1 MSLTSATPSAVPRR
15 STASDNRPS
24 SWFVPKI
31 AEIETLGTSTEQRR
45 HDFAKFFKSI
55 HHHALT
61 TFRNSK
67 DISKAILNFTDRQTV
82 LSLSQIRRS
91 NGLNPMPP
99 VTDESNDDKFIREA
113 DNADRR
119 DEVKL
124 LYGIQLKSNSEHE
137 KDLTQN
143 LTILWTTIMGQCT
156 PALQEEVHGE
166 PDYMSKSST
175 FDSIWLLQSLQKIT
189 AGVKNCEQVSLSL
202 QGNKKVLRHPTE
214 PHQRHWRVLQQVQK
228 CKRPCWSI

>member
-1 MSLTSATPSAVPRR
+1 MSPTSTTPSAVPRR

-24 SWFVPKI
+24 SRFVPKI
-31 AEIETLGTSTEQRR
+31 AEIETLGTSTEQRG
-45 HDFAKFFKSI
+45 HDFAKFLKSI

-67 DISKAILNFTDRQTV
+67 DISKVILNFTDPFVELQQTV
-82 LSLSQIRRS
+82 LSLSQVRRS

-124 LYGIQLKSNSEHE
+124 LYGIQLKSNSERE
-137 KDLTQN
+137 KDLLTQN
-143 LTILWTTIMGQCT
+143 LTILWATIMGQCT

-175 FDSIWLLQSLQKIT
+175 FDSVWLLQSLPKIT
-189 AGVKNCEQVSLSL
+189 AGVNKTANKYHSACNKGNYHAKVSCC
-202 QGNKKVLRHPTE
+202 RT
-214 PHQRHWRVLQQVQK
+214 R
-228 CKRPCWSI
+228 C